1 MAELSFAMM
10 LKNDGSGNYSGWV
23 MDTPGTVP
31 AGGAARLAIPWYQ
44 NETQTET
51 GKTITG
57 ATAATPIVVTSVA
70 HGYSNGDTVFIQG
83 ILGNTKANGTF
94 QIANIAADTMELV
107 DSVGTSA
114 WTSGGTV
121 QRIAKSKNMYDALQ
135 AIVLAI
141 QNYKAAGN

>member
-1 MAELSFAMM
+1 MAELSFALY

-31 AGGAARLAIPWYQ
+31 AGGAARLAIPYYQ

-51 GKTITG
+51 ALTITG

-83 ILGNTKANGTF
+83 VLGNTKANGTF
-94 QIANIAADTMELV
+94 QVAGVAADTFQLV
-107 DSVGTSA
+107 DSIGTVA
-114 WTSGGTV
+114 YTSGGYV
-121 QRIAKSKNMYDALQ
+121 QRIAKSKNFWDVLQ
-135 AIVLAI
+135 AMVTAI

>member
-1 MAELSFAMM
+1 VAELSFAMM

-51 GKTITG
+51 GKTVTG

-114 WTSGGTV
+114 WTPCGTV
-121 QRIAKSKNMYDALQ
+121 QRIAKSKNMYDVLQ

-141 QNYKAAGN
+141 QAYKAAGN